1 MDSRKQQL
9 LYWLGT
15 GLLTVLLTGCLGNP
29 AYEEGRTLLS
39 KGKMEEGVVKLE
51 QATREEPGNIEYRSA
66 LASQKLEVTQKLLN
80 RADNARLAGQF
91 ADAERDYRAALR
103 LDPANPRSTQGLEQT
118 HLDQR
123 HAAEAKEAEALL
135 KKNDVAGAE
144 QIVRTILAQDSGH
157 REARRLIGLI
167 DQQRASTDVVPSG
180 FKMALNK
187 PMTLEFRDAALKSVF
202 EVLARSSG
210 VNFVFDKD
218 VRSDAKVTI
227 FVRNSSLDEV
237 IRLILA
243 TQQLERKFLNENSI
257 LIYPNNPVKA
267 KDYQNLV
274 VKNFYLANA
283 DVKQAQ
289 ALIKSVVKTRD
300 TFIDEK
306 LNLLVIKDTPDAVRL
321 AEQLIE
327 SLDLAEPEV
336 MLDVE
341 VLEVSRSKL
350 LELGLNFPSEIGYG
364 LLTSDITN
372 AVTTATSTVETTT
385 PGGQLLQG
393 NINLHNHP
401 GLTAYVANPAVTL
414 KLLDTDGDSNILANP
429 RIRVRNRQKAKI
441 HIGSKL
447 PVFTTTSTANV
458 GVSASV
464 TYLDVGLKL
473 DVEPQVYLDDE
484 VGIKVGLEVSSVTKE
499 VTGPQGSIAYEVGT
513 RNADTSLRLKN
524 GQTQVL
530 AGLINDEERSSA
542 NRLPGLGEIPVLG
555 RLFSSH
561 RNSSSKTEIVLLIT
575 PRIIRNVARP
585 DVAAPAI
592 SSGTEASIGSRPL
605 TIKAPLNS
613 LSVSGRPTS
622 GGGQNMPE
630 PDATQPEPSPPE
642 PPMGLAPQ
650 PQPAVI
656 PAPNMPAPPPS
667 PQQQQPPPQQQPAQ
681 PPPPLQQQPPQ
692 LQMAPPPNMS
702 TTTGQGSKQ

>member
-1 MDSRKQQL
+1 MDSRKKL
-9 LYWLGT
+9 HWLAI
-15 GLLTVLLTGCLGNP
+15 GLMTVLLAGCLTNP
-29 AYEEGRTLLS
+29 NYEEGRALLA
-39 KGKMEEGVVKLE
+39 KGQLEEGMVKLE
-51 QATREEPGNIEYRSA
+51 QAAREEPGNIEIRSA
-66 LASQKLEVTQKLLN
+66 LASQKLEVSQKLLN
-80 RADNARLAGQF
+80 RADNARLAGQY
-91 ADAERDYRAALR
+91 AEAEADYRAALR
-103 LDPANPRSTQGLEQT
+103 VDPTNPRSIQGLEQT
-118 HLDQR
+118 RLDKR
-123 HAAEAKEAEALL
+123 HSAEAKEAEALL
-135 KKNDVAGAE
+135 RKNDVAGAE
-144 QIVRTILAQDSGH
+144 QIVRTILAQDSGN

-167 DQQRASTDVVPSG
+167 DQQRAHSDRVPTG
-180 FKMALNK
+180 FKRALDK

-243 TQQLERKFLNENSI
+243 TQQLDRKFLNENSI

-327 SLDLAEPEV
+327 GLDLAEPEV

-341 VLEVSRSKL
+341 VLEMSRSKL
-350 LELGLNFPSEIGYG
+350 LELGLNFPDEVGYG
-364 LLTSDITN
+364 LLTGDVTN
-372 AVTTATSTVETTT
+372 SVTTATSTVNTTT
-385 PGGQLLQG
+385 FGGQVLQG
-393 NINLHNHP
+393 KVNLRNHP
-401 GLTAYVANPAVTL
+401 GLTSFIANPAVTL
-414 KLLDTDGDSNILANP
+414 KLLDTDGDGNILANP

-499 VTGPQGSIAYEVGT
+499 ITGPQGSIAYEVGT

-542 NRLPGLGEIPVLG
+542 NRVPGLGEIPVLG

-585 DVAAPAI
+585 DAAAPAI
-592 SSGTEASIGSRPL
+592 SSGTEASIGTRPL
-605 TIKAPLNS
+605 TIKAAPNS
-613 LSVSGRPTS
+613 LSVSGRPTG
-622 GGGQNMPE
+622 GGGQYGAPGESEAQHEPVPVEVPPPAMPQGQMPPQNMPV
-630 PDATQPEPSPPE
+630 PP
-642 PPMGLAPQ
+642 PPP
-650 PQPAVI
+650 
-656 PAPNMPAPPPS
+656 PAPPP
-667 PQQQQPPPQQQPAQ
+667 PAPPPTSS
-681 PPPPLQQQPPQ
+681 PLQQF
-692 LQMAPPPNMS
+692 QMTPPPTMS
-702 TTTGQGSKQ
+702 TTSGQSGGQ

>member
-1 MDSRKQQL
+1 MNSRKKWH
-9 LYWLGT
+9 WLGISLVT
-15 GLLTVLLTGCLGNP
+15 LLLVGCMTNPNYDEGRALLAKGKL
-29 AYEEGRTLLS
+29 EEG
-39 KGKMEEGVVKLE
+39 MAKLE
-51 QATREEPGNIEYRSA
+51 QAAREEPGNIEIRTT
-66 LASQKLEVTQKLLN
+66 LANQKLATTQKLIN
-80 RADNARLAGQF
+80 RADNARLSGQYGE
-91 ADAERDYRAALR
+91 AEADYRAALNIE
-103 LDPANPRSTQGLEQT
+103 PGNPRAKQGFEQSS
-118 HLDQR
+118 LDRR
-123 HAAEAKEAEALL
+123 HANEVREAEALL
-135 KKNDVAGAE
+135 KNSDLVGAE
-144 QIVRTILAQDSGH
+144 QLVRTVLAQDSGH

-167 DQQRASTDVVPSG
+167 EQLRTRTDRIPVG
-180 FKMALNK
+180 FKKALNK
-187 PMTLEFRDAALKSVF
+187 PMTLEFRDASLKAVF
-202 EVLARSSG
+202 EVIARSSG

-218 VRSDAKVTI
+218 VRSDAKVNI

-257 LIYPNNPVKA
+257 LIYPNNPAKV
-267 KDYQNLV
+267 KDYQSLV

-289 ALIKSVVKTRD
+289 ALIKSLVKTRD

-321 AEQLIE
+321 AEQLIDG
-327 SLDLAEPEV
+327 LDLAEPEV

-341 VLEVSRSKL
+341 VLEMSRSRL
-350 LELGLNFPSEIGYG
+350 LELGLNFPDEVGFG
-364 LLTSDITN
+364 LLTPNIS
-372 AVTTATSTVETTT
+372 TSTTTLTGGTTNTTT
-385 PGGQLLQG
+385 LGGQVAPGKIDLR
-393 NINLHNHP
+393 NHP
-401 GLTAYVANPAVTL
+401 GLTSFIANPAVTL
-414 KLLDTDGDSNILANP
+414 KLLNTEGDGNILANP

-499 VTGPQGSIAYEVGT
+499 ISGPQGSIAYEVGT

-524 GQTQVL
+524 GETQVL

-542 NRLPGLGEIPVLG
+542 NKLPGVGDIPVLG

-561 RNSSSKTEIVLLIT
+561 RNSTSKTEIVLLIT
-575 PRIIRNVARP
+575 PRVIRNVARP
-585 DVAAPAI
+585 DAASPAI

-605 TIKAPLNS
+605 TIQAPLNS
-613 LSVSGRPTS
+613 VSIS
-622 GGGQNMPE
+622 GKGSGDGPWASPGFIPE
-630 PDATQPEPSPPE
+630 PENVVQPEPAPAGPAGAASQQATPP
-642 PPMGLAPQ
+642 AQ
-650 PQPAVI
+650 PS
-656 PAPNMPAPPPS
+656 MPPPPS
-667 PQQQQPPPQQQPAQ
+667 
-681 PPPPLQQQPPQ
+681 LQFE
-692 LQMAPPPNMS
+692 MKAPPGS
-702 TTTGQGSKQ
+702 TSRGQGAP